1 MDRDPDSAGDGAG
14 GADDLARELASV
26 ERVRAVLREELDRLL
41 AELPDWSRPAF
52 QLYDAFLGAL
62 DRIYP
67 PEGSDSSRGD
77 DPPSRSA

>member
-1 MDRDPDSAGDGAG
+1 VDRDPDSGDGAG
-14 GADDLARELASV
+14 GGDESVLELASV

-41 AELPDWSRPAF
+41 AELTDWSRPAV
-52 QLYDAFLGAL
+52 QLYDAVLGAL

-67 PEGSDSSRGD
+67 PEDPDPDRED